1 MAVQTGYRA
10 GVSQSARGV
19 QPGPQ
24 LRFSRSPACGGSPR
38 AALAQGQSSRID
50 QTVMMKSKN
59 RVSFPRGG
67 RVALS
72 VALALMLPATSLMAQ
87 GAGGGQPGGQEAAE
101 AGGPGNDPF
110 NLPDTVTL
118 FGKNTPNLRRATAI
132 VNGDIITGTDVDQ
145 RLALVLAAN
154 GGKIS
159 DEERTQLRAQVL
171 RNLIDETL
179 QIQEAKTADAT
190 IDDAEVDDTFARV
203 AQENFHQDVK
213 ALDAY
218 LTRVGSSSASLKRQI
233 KGELAWQRVLRKNVQ
248 PFINVS
254 QEEVKELIAKM
265 QAQKGTDEYHV
276 GEIYLSATPESKPSV
291 AANANRIMDQL
302 RQGGSFV
309 AYARQYSE
317 ASTKVVGGDLGWVR
331 LSQLPTELAAAARD
345 MQPGQLTGPVEMRG
359 GFSILY
365 LIDKRKVLTSDPR
378 DAILALKQ
386 ISIEFPKG
394 MSEADANKRATEF
407 STAIKGAKGCGGVDA
422 AAQKIGAQVVANDQV
437 KARDLPAALQQTI
450 LGMQPGDST
459 QPFGSVAEGV
469 RMLMLCGREEPKD
482 ASAPNFD
489 QVLGQMEDERVNKRA
504 QIYMRDLRR
513 DAIIEYN

>member
-1 MAVQTGYRA
+1 MTARA
-10 GVSQSARGV
+10 KHRQE
-19 QPGPQ
+19 
-24 LRFSRSPACGGSPR
+24 
-38 AALAQGQSSRID
+38 SSL
-50 QTVMMKSKN
+50 TVMMKSKKRISAN
-59 RVSFPRGG
+59 LGL
-67 RVALS
+67 RVALCAS
-72 VALALMLPATSLMAQ
+72 LALGSPLMAQ
-87 GAGGGQPGGQEAAE
+87 TEQAGQEAT
-101 AGGPGNDPF
+101 AGPNNDPL
-110 NLPDTVTL
+110 NLPSNVQL
-118 FGKNTPNLRRATAI
+118 FGNITPNLRRATAI

-154 GGKIS
+154 GGKVS
-159 DEERTQLRAQVL
+159 AEEKDELRAQVL

-179 QIQEAKTADAT
+179 QIQEAKSADVVVE
-190 IDDAEVDDTFARV
+190 DSEVDDTFNRV
-203 AQENFHQDVK
+203 ASENFHQDVK

-218 LTRVGSSSASLKRQI
+218 LTRVGSSTASLKRQI
-233 KGELAWQRVLRKNVQ
+233 RGELAWQRVLRKNVQ

-276 GEIYLSATPESKPSV
+276 GEIYLSATPEAKATV
-291 AANANRIMDQL
+291 AANASRIMDQL

-365 LIDKRKVLTSDPR
+365 LIDKRKVLTADPR
-378 DAILALKQ
+378 DALLALKQ
-386 ISIEFPKG
+386 ISIDFPKG
-394 MSEADANKRATEF
+394 TSEADANKRATEF
-407 STAIKGAKGCGGVDA
+407 NAAIKGAKGCGGVDA
-422 AAQKIGAQVVANDQV
+422 AAAKIGAQVVANDQV
-437 KARDLPAALQQTI
+437 KARDLPAALQQNI
-450 LGMQPGDST
+450 LAMQPGDST
-459 QPFGSVAEGV
+459 QPFGSVTEGV
-469 RMLMLCGREEPKD
+469 RILMLCGREDPKD

-489 QVLGQMEDERVNKRA
+489 AVMGQMEDERVNKRA

>member
-1 MAVQTGYRA
+1 
-10 GVSQSARGV
+10 
-19 QPGPQ
+19 
-24 LRFSRSPACGGSPR
+24 
-38 AALAQGQSSRID
+38 
-50 QTVMMKSKN
+50 MMKSKK
-59 RVSFPRGG
+59 RVSLTSGFRA
-67 RVALS
+67 ALPLS
-72 VALALMLPATSLMAQ
+72 MACVSLALGSPLLAQ
-87 GAGGGQPGGQEAAE
+87 QEQPGQDAS
-101 AGGPGNDPF
+101 AGPANDPF

-159 DEERTQLRAQVL
+159 DEEKIELRAQVL

-179 QIQEAKTADAT
+179 QIQESKSADAT
-190 IDDAEVDDTFARV
+190 VDDSEVDDTFNRV

-233 KGELAWQRVLRKNVQ
+233 RGELAWQRVLRKNVQ

-265 QAQKGTDEYHV
+265 QAQKGTDEYHI
-276 GEIYLSATPESKPSV
+276 GEIYLSATPEARATV

-331 LSQLPTELAAAARD
+331 LSQLPTELAGAARD
-345 MQPGQLTGPVEMRG
+345 MQPGQLTGPVEIRG

-365 LIDKRKVLTSDPR
+365 LIDKRKVLTADPR
-378 DAILALKQ
+378 DALLALKQ
-386 ISIEFPKG
+386 ISIDFPKG
-394 MSEADANKRATEF
+394 TSEADANKRASEF
-407 STAIKGAKGCGGVDA
+407 NAAIKAAKGCGGVDA
-422 AAQKIGAQVVANDQV
+422 AALKIGATVVANDQV

-450 LGMQPGDST
+450 LAMQPGDST
-459 QPFGSVAEGV
+459 QPFGSVTEGV
-469 RMLMLCGREEPKD
+469 RMLMLCGREDPKD

-489 QVLGQMEDERVNKRA
+489 AVMGQMEDERVNKRA

>member
-1 MAVQTGYRA
+1 MMKSNKR
-10 GVSQSARGV
+10 VSLAPV
-19 QPGPQ
+19 
-24 LRFSRSPACGGSPR
+24 AR
-38 AALAQGQSSRID
+38 AALS
-50 QTVMMKSKN
+50 
-59 RVSFPRGG
+59 VS
-67 RVALS
+67 
-72 VALALMLPATSLMAQ
+72 LAMAMIAPGTALMAQ
-87 GAGGGQPGGQEAAE
+87 PRGAPQAGSQDVAA
-101 AGGPGNDPF
+101 GPNNDPF
-110 NLPDTVTL
+110 NLPSNVQL
-118 FGKNTPNLRRATAI
+118 FGNITPNLRRATAI

-159 DEERTQLRAQVL
+159 AEEKDELRAQVL

-179 QIQEAKTADAT
+179 QIQEAKSADIT
-190 IDDAEVDDTFARV
+190 IDDAEVDDTFNRV
-203 AQENFHQDVK
+203 ASENFHQDVK

-218 LTRVGSSSASLKRQI
+218 LARVGSSSGSLKRQI

-248 PFINVS
+248 PFVNVS
-254 QEEVKELIAKM
+254 QEEVKELISKM

-276 GEIYLSATPESKPSV
+276 GEIYLSATPEAKQTV

-345 MQPGQLTGPVEMRG
+345 MSPGQLTGPVEMRG

-365 LIDKRKVLTSDPR
+365 MIDKRKVLTADPR
-378 DAILALKQ
+378 DALLALKQ
-386 ISIEFPKG
+386 ISIDFAKG
-394 MSEADANKRATEF
+394 TSEADANKRATEF
-407 STAIKGAKGCGGVDA
+407 ATAIKGSKGCGGVDA
-422 AAQKIGAQVVANDQV
+422 VAAKIGAQVVANDQV

-450 LGMQPGDST
+450 LTMQPGDST
-459 QPFGSVAEGV
+459 QPFGSVTEGV
-469 RMLMLCGREEPKD
+469 RMLMLCGREDPKD
-482 ASAPNFD
+482 AGAPNFD

>member
-1 MAVQTGYRA
+1 
-10 GVSQSARGV
+10 
-19 QPGPQ
+19 
-24 LRFSRSPACGGSPR
+24 
-38 AALAQGQSSRID
+38 
-50 QTVMMKSKN
+50 
-59 RVSFPRGG
+59 
-67 RVALS
+67 
-72 VALALMLPATSLMAQ
+72 
-87 GAGGGQPGGQEAAE
+87 
-101 AGGPGNDPF
+101 
-110 NLPDTVTL
+110 
-118 FGKNTPNLRRATAI
+118 

-331 LSQLPTELAAAARD
+331 LRSFPPNWRRPRVTCSPASSPARWRCAAASR
-345 MQPGQLTGPVEMRG
+345 
-359 GFSILY
+359 SCI
-365 LIDKRKVLTSDPR
+365 
-378 DAILALKQ
+378 
-386 ISIEFPKG
+386 
-394 MSEADANKRATEF
+394 
-407 STAIKGAKGCGGVDA
+407 
-422 AAQKIGAQVVANDQV
+422 
-437 KARDLPAALQQTI
+437 
-450 LGMQPGDST
+450 
-459 QPFGSVAEGV
+459 
-469 RMLMLCGREEPKD
+469 
-482 ASAPNFD
+482 
-489 QVLGQMEDERVNKRA
+489 
-504 QIYMRDLRR
+504 
-513 DAIIEYN
+513 

>member
-1 MAVQTGYRA
+1 
-10 GVSQSARGV
+10 
-19 QPGPQ
+19 
-24 LRFSRSPACGGSPR
+24 
-38 AALAQGQSSRID
+38 
-50 QTVMMKSKN
+50 MMKSKK
-59 RVSFPRGG
+59 RVSLFGFAR
-67 RVALS
+67 
-72 VALALMLPATSLMAQ
+72 LALGAPLACTSLALGSPVMAQ
-87 GAGGGQPGGQEAAE
+87 GGG
-101 AGGPGNDPF
+101 GNDPL
-110 NLPDTVTL
+110 NLPSNVQL

-159 DEERTQLRAQVL
+159 AEEKDELRAQVL

-179 QIQEAKTADAT
+179 QIQEAKQNDIT
-190 IDDAEVDDTFARV
+190 IDDAEVNDTFNRV
-203 AQENFHQDVK
+203 ASENFHQNVT

-218 LTRVGSSSASLKRQI
+218 LARIGSSSASLKRQI
-233 KGELAWQRVLRKNVQ
+233 RGELAWQRVLRKNVQ
-248 PFINVS
+248 PFVNVS

-265 QAQKGTDEYHV
+265 QAQKGTDEYHI
-276 GEIYLSATPESKPSV
+276 GEIYLSATPETKPTV
-291 AANANRIMDQL
+291 ATNMNRIMDQL

-365 LIDKRKVLTSDPR
+365 LIDKRKVLTADPR
-378 DAILALKQ
+378 DALLALKQ

-394 MSEADANKRATEF
+394 TTEADANKRATEF
-407 STAIKGAKGCGGVDA
+407 NAAIKASKGCGGVDV
-422 AAQKIGAQVVANDQV
+422 AAQKIGATVVANDQV

-450 LGMQPGDST
+450 LAMQPGDST
-459 QPFGSVAEGV
+459 QPFGSVTEGV
-469 RMLMLCGREEPKD
+469 RILMLCGREDPKD
-482 ASAPNFD
+482 ANAPNFES
-489 QVLGQMEDERVNKRA
+489 VMGQMEDERVNKRA

>member
-1 MAVQTGYRA
+1 
-10 GVSQSARGV
+10 
-19 QPGPQ
+19 
-24 LRFSRSPACGGSPR
+24 
-38 AALAQGQSSRID
+38 
-50 QTVMMKSKN
+50 MKSKN
-59 RVSFPRGG
+59 RVSFPRAG
-67 RVALS
+67 VALS
-72 VALALMLPATSLMAQ
+72 VAMALMLPGTALMAQ
-87 GAGGGQPGGQEAAE
+87 GQPGAQGAAE
-101 AGGPGNDPF
+101 AGGPGGDPF

-145 RLALVLAAN
+145 RLALVIAAN

-179 QIQEAKTADAT
+179 QIQEAKSADAT
-190 IDDAEVDDTFARV
+190 IDDSEVNDTFARV
-203 AQENFHQDVK
+203 AQENFHQDVN

-218 LTRVGSSSASLKRQI
+218 LARVGSSSASLKRQI

-276 GEIYLSATPESKPSV
+276 GEIYLSATQESKPSV

-359 GFSILY
+359 GFSIIY
-365 LIDKRKVLTSDPR
+365 MIDKRKVLTADPR

-386 ISIEFPKG
+386 ISIDFPKG
-394 MSEADANKRATEF
+394 TSEADANKRATEF
-407 STAIKGAKGCGGVDA
+407 SAAIKGAKGCGGVDA
-422 AAQKIGAQVVANDQV
+422 AAQKIGANVVANDQV
-437 KARDLPAALQQTI
+437 KARDLPAALQQTV
-450 LGMQPGDST
+450 LAMQPGDST
-459 QPFGSVAEGV
+459 QPFGSVTEGV

-482 ASAPNFD
+482 AGAPNFD
-489 QVLGQMEDERVNKRA
+489 QVLGQMEDERVNRRA
-504 QIYMRDLRR
+504 QLYMRDLRR